1 MKEENLG
8 LALLIAKKAGL
19 FGSAFASTSELAE
32 LTGYSQQSI
41 SRKLRELEVEALILR
56 KATNAGIEIALTEK
70 GRKELESFYLE
81 FNAIFSKKKKVELY
95 GKVIEG
101 LGEGTYYTSIPQYK
115 KQFSGLLGVEIFPG
129 TLNLE
134 VAPSERAIFTNA
146 VPQKI
151 GGFKT
156 EQRTFGG
163 IDCWKCTVNGK
174 INGAAI
180 LPHRTNHPGNI
191 IEVIAPVSLRKKLS
205 LENGSKVELV
215 RDQA

>member
-8 LALLIAKKAGL
+8 LAMLIAKKAGL
-19 FGSAFASTSELAE
+19 FGSAFASTSELAR

-41 SRKLRELEVEALILR
+41 SRKLRELESESVVSR
-56 KATNAGIEIALTEK
+56 RVSNSGIEIALTEK

-81 FNAIFSKKKKVELY
+81 LGGIFSKRKGVSLE

-115 KQFSGLLGVEIFPG
+115 KQFRELLGFDVFPG

-134 VAPSERAIFTNA
+134 VNPGERALFTNA
-146 VPQKI
+146 PPLKVQ
-151 GGFKT
+151 GFKT
-156 EQRTFGG
+156 EQRSFGG
-163 IDCWKCTVNGK
+163 IDCWKCVVGGK
-174 INGAAI
+174 VDAAAI
-180 LPHRTNHPGNI
+180 MPHRSNHPANI
-191 IEVIAPVSLRKKLS
+191 IELVAPVSLRKKLS

-215 RDQA
+215 RE

>member
-19 FGSAFASTSELAE
+19 FGSAFASTSELAT

-41 SRKLRELEVEALILR
+41 SRKLRELESEGVLSR
-56 KATNAGIEIALTEK
+56 KVSNSGIEIALTEK
-70 GRKELESFYLE
+70 CRKELESFYLE
-81 FNAIFSKKKKVELY
+81 LGEIFSKKKNVSLS
-95 GKVIEG
+95 GKVLSG

-115 KQFSGLLGVEIFPG
+115 KQFKDLLGMDIFLG

-134 VAPSERAIFTNA
+134 VNPSERALFTNSA
-146 VPQKI
+146 PIKI
-151 GGFKT
+151 EGFKT

-174 INGAAI
+174 VEAAAI
-180 LPHRTNHPGNI
+180 LPHRTNHPANI
-191 IEVIAPVSLRKKLS
+191 IEIIAPISLRKKFS
-205 LENGSKVELV
+205 LENGSIVEIV
-215 RDQA
+215 RE

>member
-19 FGSAFASTSELAE
+19 FGSAFASTSELAT

-41 SRKLRELEVEALILR
+41 SRKLRELESEGVLSR
-56 KATNAGIEIALTEK
+56 KVSNSGIEIALTEK

-81 FNAIFSKKKKVELY
+81 LGEIFSKKKNVSLS
-95 GKVIEG
+95 GKVLSG

-115 KQFSGLLGVEIFPG
+115 KQFKDLLGMDIFLG

-134 VAPSERAIFTNA
+134 VNPSERALFTNSA
-146 VPQKI
+146 PIKI
-151 GGFKT
+151 EGFKT

-174 INGAAI
+174 VEAAAI
-180 LPHRTNHPGNI
+180 LPHRTNHPANI
-191 IEVIAPVSLRKKLS
+191 IEIIAPISLRKKFS
-205 LENGSKVELV
+205 LENGSIVEIV
-215 RDQA
+215 RE